1 MKELIFFLLKGNA
14 CNLWAMFCITEALM
28 IKSLLM
34 TKFKYFGNINDGFF
48 SRFFFFGNILFNFGF
63 ILYLLLSG
71 IVRSDG
77 VLTGIKGTPH
87 RVSISGLIVIG
98 ILSTVSCL
106 SAITIGVKKYQ
117 AYQSDKN
124 LVKNIKIMIIN
135 ERGEPIEQFNTQKYN
150 KPIMDTVMNAT
161 WLFLG
166 VGSFLIY
173 IVFFTVN
180 DSTSDYVKRFW
191 YMWARNIFFR
201 TILPILTITFYHKD
215 FQRFILKT
223 CHDMWSN
230 VRLQNNR
237 IQPILPQ

>member
-1 MKELIFFLLKGNA
+1 
-14 CNLWAMFCITEALM
+14 M

-48 SRFFFFGNILFNFGF
+48 SRFFFFWNILFNFGS
-63 ILYLLLSG
+63 ILYLLLPG

-87 RVSISGLIVIG
+87 RISISGLIVIG
-98 ILSTVSCL
+98 TLSAVSCL
-106 SAITIGVKKYQ
+106 SAITIAVKKYQ

-124 LVKNIKIMIIN
+124 LVKNINIMIIN
-135 ERGEPIEQFNTQKYN
+135 ITIEQFNTQKYN
-150 KPIMDTVMNAT
+150 KPIMDTVLNAT
-161 WLFLG
+161 LIFLG
-166 VGSFLIY
+166 VGSFLTS

-180 DSTSDYVKRFW
+180 DSTSDHVKKFW
-191 YMWARNIFFR
+191 FKWTRNIFFR
-201 TILPILTITFYHKD
+201 TILPILIITFYHKD
-215 FQRFILKT
+215 FQRFLLKT

-237 IQPILPQ
+237 IHPIIPQ